1 VTINRTTSACT
12 GAPGSPAQP
21 DGVTATPLSRTSIAL
36 AWNDVATDETNYY
49 IERSPNGINTWTQ
62 IADLPA
68 DTEAYTD
75 SALNCSTQYFYQL
88 RTYNSV
94 AALYSNYVKVS
105 ATTLACAVPPTA
117 VPPPTTTPVPTA
129 VVVSTPTLTPTPDLG
144 GEPDIAEDNDS
155 AAMAFRVSPGNR
167 VSLNFNSGQYGQD
180 DIDFFVMNVK
190 NGVTYTCETSN
201 LGLGTDTIM
210 SIYGP
215 GYAPDQVIATH
226 DDIDAQS
233 GNVAS
238 RITWDVA
245 YDGQV
250 YIVVDQVGALTYP
263 GAASYDLECYTGEA
277 RVPSSSGA
285 GGGGGGGSGSSSSAI
300 SVEIIGA
307 PERVTPPELQPS
319 GTQMISIVIAYDE
332 NANNLVDL
340 SEGVLGMSVRAI
352 AVTTNTQLAHG
363 FTDERGSLQLIVTA
377 PQGTQVMVVV
387 PFLSIG
393 RTFLVSENSIES
405 WSVLLPSSLLP
416 GVIP

>member
-1 VTINRTTSACT
+1 V
-12 GAPGSPAQP
+12 
-21 DGVTATPLSRTSIAL
+21 L

-49 IERSPNGINTWTQ
+49 IERSPNGLNTWVQ

-68 DTEAYTD
+68 GSVTYTD
-75 SALNCSTQYFYQL
+75 SGLTCNTRYFYRL
-88 RTYNSV
+88 RSYNSV
-94 AALYSNYVKVS
+94 AVLYSGYVEKD
-105 ATTLACAVPPTA
+105 TTTFACPPAPTVAPTPTSPPIPTA
-117 VPPPTTTPVPTA
+117 VA
-129 VVVSTPTLTPTPDLG
+129 TPTLTPTPDMG
-144 GEPDIAEDNDS
+144 GEPDIAEENDS
-155 AAMAFRVSPGNR
+155 PGMAFRISPGNS
-167 VSLNFNSGQYGQD
+167 VSLNFNSGHYGED

-190 NGVTYTCETSN
+190 NTVTYTCQTSS

-215 GYAPDQVIATH
+215 GYGPDQVIATH
-226 DDIDAQS
+226 DDIDAQT

-238 RITWDVA
+238 RITWKAA

-250 YIVVDQVGALTYP
+250 YIVIDQVGVLTYP

-277 RVPSSSGA
+277 RAASSTGAA
-285 GGGGGGGSGSSSSAI
+285 GGGGGGGSGSQSDSI

-307 PERVTPPELQPS
+307 PERVTPPELLPP
-319 GTQMISIVIAYDE
+319 GTQMISIVVAYDE

-352 AVTTNTQLAHG
+352 DVTTNTQLAHG

-393 RTFLVSENSIES
+393 RTFTVSANGVEN